1 MRMGASTSGNA
12 SSTMPVSLGL
22 VTNSRPMPPTSMMPL
37 RSAMER
43 DEPITDCSSVVSAVS
58 RDWISEARL
67 LS

>member
-1 MRMGASTSGNA
+1 MGASTSGSA

-22 VTNSRPMPPTSMMPL
+22 VMNNRTIPPTSMMLL
-37 RSAMER
+37 RSAMDR
-43 DEPITDCSSVVSAVS
+43 DEPITDCSKVVSAVS